1 MIVVQFLGIV
11 VIGYLL
17 GAIPCGVIIGKMVRG
32 IDVREYGSGSMGM
45 TNVMRT
51 VGAKAGLIV
60 LIADLLKGAA
70 AVALAWLIF
79 YSSPNGTVHWGQ
91 MAGGTAAVIGHS
103 WPVYIGFRGGRG
115 IATAAGAILVISWP
129 VGLICMATFL
139 FLVLIF
145 RYISLG
151 SIMGAIALVAS
162 MVVFFICYSGP
173 AAYLAFSLVV
183 APVVIFRHRANIK
196 RLLAR
201 TEPKIGQRV
210 KVK

>member
-1 MIVVQFLGIV
+1 MIIFQFIGMV

-17 GAIPCGVIIGKMVRG
+17 GAIPFGVIIGKLVRG

-60 LIADLLKGAA
+60 LILDLLKGCG
-70 AVALAWLIF
+70 AVALAWAIF
-79 YSSPNGTVHWGQ
+79 YSEPDSTVYWGQ
-91 MAGGTAAVIGHS
+91 MAGGAAAVIGHS

-115 IATAAGAILVISWP
+115 ISTAFGAIMVIAWP
-129 VGLICMATFL
+129 IGLICLATFL
-139 FLVLIF
+139 LLVIVF

-151 SIMGAIALVAS
+151 SIIAAFALVVA
-162 MVVFFICYSGP
+162 MAIFYMYNREPF
-173 AAYLAFSLVV
+173 AYLAFALVV
-183 APVVIFRHRANIK
+183 APVVILRHHANIK
-196 RLLAR
+196 RLISK
-201 TEPKIGQRV
+201 TESKIGQRV

>member
-1 MIVVQFLGIV
+1 MIVVQFIGIV

-17 GAIPCGVIIGKMVRG
+17 GAIPFGVIIGKMVRG

-60 LIADLLKGAA
+60 LVADVLKGSA
-70 AVALAWLIF
+70 AVALTWAIF
-79 YSSPNGTVHWGQ
+79 YSAPDSTVYWGQ
-91 MAGGTAAVIGHS
+91 MAGGVAAVIGHS

-115 IATAAGAILVISWP
+115 ISTAFGAILVISWP
-129 VGLICMATFL
+129 IGLICLAAFL
-139 FLVLIF
+139 LMVAIF
-145 RYISLG
+145 KYISLG
-151 SIMGAIALVAS
+151 SISGATALVIA
-162 MVVFFICYSGP
+162 MVVSYIYDWEPIS
-173 AAYLAFSLVV
+173 YLAFALVV

-196 RLLAR
+196 RLLSK
-201 TEPKIGQRV
+201 TESKIGQKV

>member
-1 MIVVQFLGIV
+1 MIAVQFIGII

-17 GAIPCGVIIGKMVRG
+17 GAIPFGVIISKLVRG

-60 LIADLLKGAA
+60 LILDLLKGSA
-70 AVALAWLIF
+70 AVALALAIF
-79 YSSPNGTVHWGQ
+79 HSPNHDMVHWGQ
-91 MAGGTAAVIGHS
+91 MAGGVAAVIGHS

-115 IATAAGAILVISWP
+115 ISTAFGAILVISWP
-129 VGLICMATFL
+129 IGLICLAAFL
-139 FLVLIF
+139 LMVAIF

-151 SIMGAIALVAS
+151 SISGAIALAVA
-162 MVVFFICYSGP
+162 MVISYICYSGP
-173 AAYLAFSLVV
+173 IAYLSFALVV
-183 APVVIFRHRANIK
+183 AVIVIFRHRANIK
-196 RLLAR
+196 RLLSK
-201 TEPKIGQRV
+201 TEPKIGHRV

>member
-1 MIVVQFLGIV
+1 MIAVQFIGII

-17 GAIPCGVIIGKMVRG
+17 GAIPFGVIISKLVRG

-60 LIADLLKGAA
+60 LIADLLKGSA
-70 AVALAWLIF
+70 AVALAWAIF
-79 YSSPNGTVHWGQ
+79 YSANHDMVHWGQ
-91 MAGGTAAVIGHS
+91 MAGGAAAVIGHS

-115 IATAAGAILVISWP
+115 ISTAFGAIMVISWP
-129 VGLICMATFL
+129 IGLICLATFL
-139 FLVLIF
+139 LMVAIF

-151 SIMGAIALVAS
+151 SIMAAIALVSA
-162 MVVFFICYSGP
+162 MVVFFTCYSGS

-183 APVVIFRHRANIK
+183 APIVIFRHRANIK
-196 RLLAR
+196 RLISK

>member
-1 MIVVQFLGIV
+1 MIAVQFLGVII
-11 VIGYLL
+11 IGYLL
-17 GAIPCGVIIGKMVRG
+17 GSIPFGVIIGKLVRG
-32 IDVREYGSGSMGM
+32 IDVREHGSGSMGM

-60 LIADLLKGAA
+60 LILDLLKGSG

-79 YSSPNGTVHWGQ
+79 YSAPDSTVHWGQ
-91 MAGGTAAVIGHS
+91 MAGGAVAVIGHS

-115 IATAAGAILVISWP
+115 ISTAFGAILVISWP
-129 VGLICMATFL
+129 IGLICLATFL
-139 FLVLIF
+139 LMVAIF

-151 SIMGAIALVAS
+151 SISGAIALVIA
-162 MVVFFICYSGP
+162 MVISYIYDWEPIS
-173 AAYLAFSLVV
+173 YLAFALVV
-183 APVVIFRHRANIK
+183 APIIIFRHRANIK
-196 RLLAR
+196 RLLSK

>member
-1 MIVVQFLGIV
+1 MVI
-11 VIGYLL
+11 IGYLL
-17 GAIPCGVIIGKMVRG
+17 GAIPCGVIISKMVRG

-60 LIADLLKGAA
+60 LVADLLKGAV
-70 AVALAWLIF
+70 AVALAWAVF
-79 YSSPNGTVHWGQ
+79 YSANHDMVHWGQ
-91 MAGGTAAVIGHS
+91 MAGGASAVIGHS

-129 VGLICMATFL
+129 IGLICLATFL
-139 FLVLIF
+139 FMVAIF

-151 SIMGAIALVAS
+151 SITAAIALVVS

-173 AAYLAFSLVV
+173 TAYLAFSLVV
-183 APVVIFRHRANIK
+183 APIVIFRHRANIK
-196 RLLAR
+196 RLLAG

-210 KVK
+210 KLK

>member
-1 MIVVQFLGIV
+1 MIAVQFLGVII
-11 VIGYLL
+11 IGYLL
-17 GAIPCGVIIGKMVRG
+17 GAIPFGVIISKLVRG

-60 LIADLLKGAA
+60 LILDLLKGSA
-70 AVALAWLIF
+70 AVALAWAIF
-79 YSSPNGTVHWGQ
+79 HSPNHDMVHWGQ
-91 MAGGTAAVIGHS
+91 MAGGVAAVIGHS

-115 IATAAGAILVISWP
+115 ISTAFGAILVISWP
-129 VGLICMATFL
+129 IGLICLAAFL
-139 FLVLIF
+139 LMVAIF
-145 RYISLG
+145 KYISLG
-151 SIMGAIALVAS
+151 SISGATALVIA
-162 MVVFFICYSGP
+162 MVVSYIYDWEPVS
-173 AAYLAFSLVV
+173 YLAFALVV

-196 RLLAR
+196 RLLSK

>member
-1 MIVVQFLGIV
+1 MIVLQFIGIV

-17 GAIPCGVIIGKMVRG
+17 GAIPFGVIIGRLIRG

-51 VGAKAGLIV
+51 VGAKAGIIV
-60 LIADLLKGAA
+60 LVLDLLKGCC
-70 AVALAWLIF
+70 AVALAWAIF
-79 YSSPNGTVHWGQ
+79 YSAPESMMQWGR
-91 MAGGTAAVIGHS
+91 MAGGAAAVIGHS

-115 IATAAGAILVISWP
+115 IATAAGVIMMVSWQI
-129 VGLICMATFL
+129 GLICIATFL
-139 FLVLIF
+139 LLVLTF

-151 SIMGAIALVAS
+151 SIAAAFVLVAA
-162 MVVFFICYSGP
+162 MVVSYIYEWEPVAF
-173 AAYLAFSLVV
+173 LAFALVV
-183 APVVIFRHRANIK
+183 APIVIFRHRANIK
-196 RLLAR
+196 RLLAG

>member
-60 LIADLLKGAA
+60 LILDVLKGAG
-70 AVALAWLIF
+70 AVALAWAVF
-79 YSSPNGTVHWGQ
+79 YSANHDMVHWGQ
-91 MAGGTAAVIGHS
+91 MAGGASAVIGHS

-115 IATAAGAILVISWP
+115 IATAAGAIMVISWQ
-129 VGLICMATFL
+129 VGLICLSTFL
-139 FLVLIF
+139 LLVLIF

-151 SIMGAIALVAS
+151 SIMAAIALVVA

-173 AAYLAFSLVV
+173 DAYLAFSLVV
-183 APVVIFRHRANIK
+183 APVVIFRHRGNIK
-196 RLLAR
+196 RLLSR
-201 TEPKIGQRV
+201 TEPKIGQKV